1 MSRTVGINPK
11 YLEKLTERQ
20 RKFILT
26 AVGRKFFQEYICRH
40 GNHTYNLSNTGGG
53 KTQRNYWLVDWLK
66 HTENIIWISTGKTDE
81 ILPLFF
87 MGCKVRVIIPKGSEF
102 NIVGS
107 EHLERQPEFVEVSTP
122 GEAWHSVM

>member
-66 HTENIIWISTGKTDE
+66 HTEKIIWISTGKRGA
-81 ILPLFF
+81 IRRRSLI
-87 MGCKVRVIIPKGSEF
+87 GARVRVISPTASECKR
-102 NIVGS
+102 VAS
-107 EHLERQPEFVEVSTP
+107 AHLERQPEFVEVST
-122 GEAWHSVM
+122 